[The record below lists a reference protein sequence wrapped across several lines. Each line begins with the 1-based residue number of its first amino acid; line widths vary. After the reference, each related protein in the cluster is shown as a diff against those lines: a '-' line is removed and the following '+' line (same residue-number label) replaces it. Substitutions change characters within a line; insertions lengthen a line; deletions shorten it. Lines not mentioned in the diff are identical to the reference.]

1 MNEDILKKGNNLKHK
16 IDNLE
21 FTLNEFIKLK
31 KVKKI
36 PIAKFETK
44 IKKYTY
50 SNFRDDNTVDY
61 VNIDDEA
68 INKEILQVIEEILR
82 KHLEQ
87 AKKEFKKL

>member
-16 IDNLE
+16 IDHLE

-31 KVKKI
+31 KVKKMQTI
-36 PIAKFETK
+36 QFETK

-50 SNFRDDNTVDY
+50 SNFRDDNDVDY

>member
-31 KVKKI
+31 KVKKMQ
-36 PIAKFETK
+36 PIQFETK

-50 SNFRDDNTVDY
+50 SNFRDDNAVDY
-61 VNIDDEA
+61 VNIDDET